1 MVSRLASAYDSAW
14 IALRDVSMPDRIAT
28 ETGRRP
34 AAGLVGIL
42 LAAGRGERFGGSK
55 LLATTRLERSGA
67 STLVASRPEPA
78 RIDSNAGAAGECI
91 GAMACRN
98 LLTVLPRVIAVVRP
112 DDAALA
118 AALGA
123 AGARIVR
130 CASADA
136 GMGASLACGVLATKD
151 AAGWIVALG
160 DMPWIDPS
168 TIARVAAAIGQGAA
182 VAAPFHRGQRGH
194 PVGFGAACFAAL
206 AALSDDDGAKSIVAS
221 HRDSLVRLDV
231 DDEGTVRD
239 IDHPADIV

>member
-1 MVSRLASAYDSAW
+1 MVDRMDFGAGRGSTGGLA
-14 IALRDVSMPDRIAT
+14 
-28 ETGRRP
+28 
-34 AAGLVGIL
+34 GIL
-42 LAAGRGERFGGSK
+42 LAAGRGERFGGDK
-55 LLATTRLERSGA
+55 LLVLVRSA
-67 STLVASRPEPA
+67 DKSSPSVLPRPRSIP
-78 RIDSNAGAAGECI
+78 GAAGECI

-98 LLTVLPRVIAVVRP
+98 LLTLLPRVVAVVRP

-160 DMPWIDPS
+160 DMPWIEPS

-206 AALSDDDGAKSIVAS
+206 AALNGDDGAKSILAA
-221 HRDSLVRLDV
+221 HRDGLVRIDV
-231 DDEGTVRD
+231 DDAGTLRYV
-239 IDHPADIV
+239 DHPADID